1 MMRTFAYV
9 RPSSLSDA
17 IRQLGADGARAHAGG
32 TDLIGC
38 LRDGV
43 LEARTVVSLSGLKD
57 LRGMTATADGG
68 LRIGA
73 LTSIAEVAASA
84 VVKEKYAALA
94 DAAGLIASP
103 QLRNQGTIG
112 GNLNQRPRCWYFRG
126 DYDCARKGGS
136 MCYAVGGENQY
147 HAIFGGGACVIV
159 HPSDSAPA
167 LMAFDASVRAAGPKG
182 ERTIPLEK
190 FFVLPDV
197 AVTRETVLEPGEVLT
212 EVLLPPPPAGV
223 KSSYRKVRAR
233 QSWDFALVGVALALT
248 FRPDRRVDRARVVF
262 SGVAP
267 VPWRAAGVE
276 KAIVGQ
282 RLDARTIARA
292 VDAAVTGA
300 EPLEKNAYK
309 VPLLRGAVEEA
320 LGKIGA

>member
-9 RPSSLSDA
+9 RASSLGDA
-17 IRQLGADGARAHAGG
+17 IKQLGTEGARAHAGG
-32 TDLIGC
+32 TDLVGC

-43 LEARTVVSLSGLKD
+43 VQAKTVVSLSSVKD
-57 LRGMTATADGG
+57 LRGVTPTADGG

-73 LTSIAEVAASA
+73 LTTIAEIAANP
-84 VVKEKYAALA
+84 VIREKYAALA
-94 DAAGLIASP
+94 DAAGVIASP

-126 DYDCARKGGS
+126 DYDCARKGGDT
-136 MCYAVGGENQY
+136 CYALGGENQY

-167 LMAFDASVRAAGPKG
+167 LMAFDASVRVAGPKG

-197 AVTRETVLEPGEVLT
+197 DVRKETVLEPGEIVTEIVL
-212 EVLLPPPPAGV
+212 PAPPAGV

-233 QSWDFALVGVALALT
+233 QSWDFALVGVALAVT

-267 VPWRAAGVE
+267 VPWRSGAVE

-282 RLDARTIARA
+282 RLDARTIGRA
-292 VDAAVTGA
+292 ADAAVAGA
-300 EPLEKNAYK
+300 TPLEKNAYK
-309 VPLLRGAVEEA
+309 VPMLKGAVEEA